1 MSEVKRKAHA
11 TFPDLVGKEALLTDT
26 MTSFLVGQEAEISGS
41 IESGEFKITSLIR
54 GVEFTKRTN
63 YIEKGA
69 SRVDISDVKILVDNV
84 NGRPLDLSCVDVM
97 TIIEKGISDDE
108 KIVSHTFNVKV
119 DEHGV
124 MLYRV
129 DDHLDN
135 HLDDLPEIE
144 FTLSGDGL

>member
-26 MTSFLVGQEAEISGS
+26 MISFLVGQEAEISGS

-54 GVEFTKRTN
+54 GVIFTKKIDHIT
-63 YIEKGA
+63 EGA
-69 SRVDISDVKILVDNV
+69 SRSSVSDVKIIVDDL

-97 TIIEKGISDDE
+97 TIIEKGTSDDE
-108 KIVSHTFNVKV
+108 KIMSYTFNLKV
-119 DEHGV
+119 DERGV

-129 DDHLDN
+129 DDHVDN
-135 HLDDLPEIE
+135 HLDVLPEIE
-144 FTLSGDGL
+144 FKLSGDGL